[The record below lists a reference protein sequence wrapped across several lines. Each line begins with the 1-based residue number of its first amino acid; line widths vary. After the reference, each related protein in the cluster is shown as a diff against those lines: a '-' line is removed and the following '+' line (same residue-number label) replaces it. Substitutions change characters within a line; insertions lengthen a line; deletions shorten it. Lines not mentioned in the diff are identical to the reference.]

1 MNPEDVTVLDILLG
15 IGVGLSLGWFV
26 GGLWNK
32 LQGRTWNGHL
42 LKEGK

>member
-1 MNPEDVTVLDILLG
+1 MSNDDVALIDIFLS

-32 LQGRTWNGHL
+32 LQGRAWS
-42 LKEGK
+42 GKKRK